1 MVLEKDSA
9 VVYGWRK
16 PGFYVPTDDAYRYA
30 LTETADDKARELYAK
45 YVEMI
50 NDVCE
55 IEGIDPGRNVFIEL

>member
-1 MVLEKDSA
+1 MVFEKDSA

-16 PGFYVPTDDAYRYA
+16 PGFYVPTDDVYRYA

>member
-1 MVLEKDSA
+1 MVLEKDAA

-30 LTETADDKARELYAK
+30 LTEASDEKARELYTK

-55 IEGIDPGRNVFIEL
+55 IEEIDPGRNVFIEL

>member
-1 MVLEKDSA
+1 MVLEKDFA

-16 PGFYVPTDDAYRYA
+16 PGFYVPTDDAYRCA
-30 LTETADDKARELYAK
+30 LTEAADDKARELYAK
-45 YVEMI
+45 YAEMI